1 MKNEVFEIN
10 IDKKTGGI
18 KRLSLIGD
26 PAKMNF
32 CKKGRTLG
40 SLQVRFYSKTQI
52 RGFEV
57 QSISKSADSVKVY
70 ATYRGLTLETEYR
83 FAGERLVVQQVL
95 KNENSHPVYVR
106 DNDLGVNMPFNDRYE
121 NSKICMKERCSAH
134 IFAGLDSS
142 YIRAERMGD
151 SPYNVGLVLTKGQFL
166 SYEQEEVWHSNR
178 GYFVLNTPAFTL
190 LGGESYTLCYELFA
204 YTDYADF
211 EEKIKAYESHLHVE
225 APSGFT
231 YKRGEEIS
239 FCVQAKNAVQSAK
252 CSLDGKEIA
261 CDIDKNLVNIHFI
274 AEKFG
279 ENKVYFEIDGKQSHA
294 TFNVTVDEETLI
306 KNCLD
311 FIVEKQQ
318 CNDERSPL
326 YGAFLIYDN
335 EEQRQYYNA
344 DRRDYN
350 ACRERFGMAILL
362 AKWLQSHDDPYFRES
377 LDKFTLFLLRE
388 SVDEETGEV
397 FDGIGKNPNFL
408 RLYNAP
414 WVALF
419 FTELY
424 YLTKELRYARLV
436 ARVLKYYYSV
446 GGAKFYPNGI
456 RFYEFFKVLEDAGL
470 EKEKQEVLVHFDEHV
485 ANIVKNGVVY
495 PPHEVKFE
503 QTIVT
508 PAVTIMLDKYQ
519 ISGDEFYLREAEK
532 HLKILRKFDG
542 CQPDHRLHN
551 IPIRFWD
558 DYWFGKRGAY
568 GDTFPHYWSVLSGY
582 CYYTYGKLAK
592 NAEAVAVGTE
602 CIRNCT
608 CLFKEDGSASCAYVY
623 PSAVN
628 GTKGEFFDVFAND
641 QDFALYFLWKIKD
654 EA

>member
-1 MKNEVFEIN
+1 MKNEAFEIE

-18 KRLSLIGD
+18 KRLRMVDD

-32 CKKGRTLG
+32 CKKGRAFST
-40 SLQVRFYSKTQI
+40 LQVRFYSKTQI

-57 QSISKSADSVKVY
+57 QRICKTEKSVTVY
-70 ATYRGLTLETEYR
+70 AAYKGIALKTEYSMT
-83 FAGERLVVQQVL
+83 GKTVVVRHVL
-95 KNENSHPVYVR
+95 TNENPHPLYVR

-151 SPYNVGLVLTKGQFL
+151 SSYNVGLVLTKGQFL

-178 GYFVLNTPAFTL
+178 GYFVLNTPGFTL
-190 LGGESYTLCYELFA
+190 LQGESYTLCYELFA

-211 EEKIKAYESHLHVE
+211 EKKINGYDSHLHVE
-225 APSGFT
+225 SAHGFT
-231 YKRGEEIS
+231 YKKGEEIS

-261 CDIDKNLVNIHFI
+261 CKIDENRVYIRFP
-274 AEKFG
+274 AEKYG
-279 ENKVYFEIDGKQSHA
+279 ENKVDFEIDGKQSHA
-294 TFNVTVDEETLI
+294 VFNVTIDEEELI
-306 KNCLD
+306 KNRLD

-318 CNDERSPL
+318 CKDEKSPL
-326 YGAFLIYDN
+326 YGAFLVYDN
-335 EEQRQYYNA
+335 EEKRQYYNA
-344 DRRDYN
+344 DWRDWN

-362 AKWLQSHDDPYFRES
+362 VKWLQTHKCE
-377 LDKFTLFLLRE
+377 KFEHALKLFTNFLLRE
-388 SVDEETGEV
+388 GVEEKTGEV
-397 FDGIGKNPNFL
+397 FDGIGKNPKFL

-414 WVALF
+414 WIALY

-424 YLTKELRYARLV
+424 HLTKEKKYALLV
-436 ARVLKYYYSV
+436 ARILKYYYRV
-446 GGAKFYPNGI
+446 GGARFYPNGI
-456 RFYEFFKVLEDAGL
+456 HFFEFFKMLEDANL
-470 EKEKQEVLVHFDEHV
+470 QHEKNELLALFNEHV
-485 ANIVKNGVVY
+485 ANIVKNGVIY

-508 PAVTIMLDKYQ
+508 PAMAIMMDEYEITNDK
-519 ISGDEFYLREAEK
+519 FYLREAEK

-542 CQPDHRLHN
+542 CQPDCRLHN

-558 DYWFGKRGAY
+558 DYWFGKSRTY

-582 CYYTYGKLAK
+582 DYFLYGKLAK
-592 NAEAVAVGTE
+592 NDEAIKVGTE

-608 CLFKEDGSASCAYVY
+608 CLFKENGEASCAYVY
-623 PSAVN
+623 PSFVN
-628 GTKGEFFDVFAND
+628 GVKGEFFDAFAND
-641 QDFALYFLWKIKD
+641 QDFALYFLLKIN
-654 EA
+654 ENH